1 MQVKFDS
8 QISKLK
14 IENIK
19 LKEKI
24 EEFDKNI
31 NLGRKVSDIEKNIK
45 ILEDKIANKEEKKI
59 MNKMNNI
66 KNNEK
71 DKKNVNKKLTPLNS
85 INNNKKI
92 TINAKEEAK
101 NKSRK

>member
-1 MQVKFDS
+1 
-8 QISKLK
+8 
-14 IENIK
+14 
-19 LKEKI
+19 
-24 EEFDKNI
+24 
-31 NLGRKVSDIEKNIK
+31 
-45 ILEDKIANKEEKKI
+45 
-59 MNKMNNI
+59 MNNI

-85 INNNKKI
+85 INSNNKKI